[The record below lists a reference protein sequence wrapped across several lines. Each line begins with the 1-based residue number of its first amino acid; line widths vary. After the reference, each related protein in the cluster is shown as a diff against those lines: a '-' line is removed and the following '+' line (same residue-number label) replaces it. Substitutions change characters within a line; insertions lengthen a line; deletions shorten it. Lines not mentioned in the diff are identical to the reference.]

1 MSLVQNPII
10 GRAKGQ
16 AGGMVFTT
24 LNGQNVM
31 KAKPNSYR
39 DANTQ
44 VQKDNRSLHTDI
56 VRMAASIK
64 TQARSLF
71 EKQPSDMPAFS
82 KLVQQLS
89 AGVNRSGAAPVFTPA
104 GITIGS
110 GSIDLNVVNDSAAA
124 AAGKLKLT
132 WDVTPLPLNE
142 DQELIA
148 NAIIIDTVS
157 KKIAIVQADTATTL
171 GVNEATFSIPEGFT
185 KANCKLALC
194 SAKLSGGADLVK
206 VVK

>member
-1 MSLVQNPII
+1 MSIVQNPII

-39 DANTQ
+39 DANTVTQ
-44 VQKDNRSLHTDI
+44 QTNRSLHTDL

-64 TQARSLF
+64 SQARSLF

-89 AGVNRSGAAPVFTPA
+89 AGVDRSGGAPVFDPSD
-104 GITIGS
+104 IVIGS
-110 GSIDLNVVNDSAAA
+110 GSVDLNVKNTSGAA
-124 AAGKLKLT
+124 AAGSLSLE
-132 WDVTPLPLNE
+132 WELPT
-142 DQELIA
+142 DFTVA
-148 NAIIIDTVS
+148 DNATAFSILVIDS
-157 KKIAIVQADTATTL
+157 AAKKIALVDCPSDDLAACSK
-171 GVNEATFSIPEGFT
+171 SIPVPEGFT
-185 KANCKLALC
+185 KANCKLALVNN
-194 SAKLSGGADLVK
+194 SKLSGGADLQK

>member
-1 MSLVQNPII
+1 MSIVQNPII

-39 DANTQ
+39 DANTL
-44 VQKDNRSLHTDI
+44 VQQGNRSLHTDI

-64 TQARSLF
+64 SQARSLF

-89 AGVNRSGAAPVFTPA
+89 AGVDRSGGAPVFDPD
-104 GITIGS
+104 GLTIGS
-110 GSIDLNVVNDSAAA
+110 GSIDLNVINDSAAA
-124 AAGKLKLT
+124 AAGSLKLT
-132 WDVTPLPLNE
+132 WTNPADFPVA
-142 DQELIA
+142 DS
-148 NAIIIDTVS
+148 AIMVSVLVIDTVA
-157 KKIAIVQADTATTL
+157 KKLAIINTGEDTIAQETI
-171 GVNEATFSIPEGFT
+171 TFLVPEGFT
-185 KANCKLALC
+185 KANCKLALVNN
-194 SAKLSGGADLVK
+194 AKLSSGADLQK